1 MLGRREVPLLPGG
14 HTEQEGGLR
23 LTCAQ
28 RRSSQ
33 RLPAAPGR
41 RAGLGGAPRNLG
53 QGCARGRGAP
63 RSFRRERGA
72 QNPRARGLHAPRSG
86 TRELPGRRRC
96 TRVSLVHRFSE
107 IEERGTGGTFLGTGT
122 WGRGHCFAVCALSP
136 ARVGRWRAKRGLIG
150 GASGGEASGD
160 GISGVGVG
168 GAVGQ
173 PVPAAHVPSSSSA
186 PLGSAQFAYGA
197 LWSRRVIGQLSF
209 RSGVPRKEGAVG
221 FEPHRTIEW
230 GFFPPGLLQKPQ
242 QTPPPEM
249 SCTHG
254 HACVRWHFLS
264 SGYRQ
269 KGGDG
274 ASARK
279 LSGVPWLQAQPHPPA
294 GSSGARGGFAA
305 ASARRRAHACSPE
318 LRPAGAV
325 RICRRC
331 PHLDWPR
338 PDPGTPRPL
347 ALPAPARCPGPAQG
361 RAPRGCPTHRLRAAG
376 LPSGPRGLRAAAR
389 RLAPS
394 HRSGTR
400 PPRPLGNSLQGDR
413 APPPAPT
420 PGTEPTCA
428 GVCGVPVPP
437 AHAPPRPAPGFVREG
452 RSRPGGAG
460 AGEEGAFRG
469 APDPAA
475 EAEAAGRARV
485 VLL

>member
-1 MLGRREVPLLPGG
+1 MPRGVGPGSSRAGGGVRGALPRRGSLFCTSRAQGRRTALSRVRPAPGAGERDPGRPGYAAGCRLHYLLRCRIPPARPELPSSHGERDAHISPAPWPCAPSPTRESGTRGWREAGEGVAGSVDVLRVPLPPSPAGLRPPAPLTACLLQRRGETNPRICGWVRREVPGG
-14 HTEQEGGLR
+14 CGFWY
-23 LTCAQ
+23 
-28 RRSSQ
+28 
-33 RLPAAPGR
+33 PAHP
-41 RAGLGGAPRNLG
+41 
-53 QGCARGRGAP
+53 
-63 RSFRRERGA
+63 
-72 QNPRARGLHAPRSG
+72 
-86 TRELPGRRRC
+86 
-96 TRVSLVHRFSE
+96 SLS
-107 IEERGTGGTFLGTGT
+107 
-122 WGRGHCFAVCALSP
+122 
-136 ARVGRWRAKRGLIG
+136 
-150 GASGGEASGD
+150 
-160 GISGVGVG
+160 
-168 GAVGQ
+168 
-173 PVPAAHVPSSSSA
+173 
-186 PLGSAQFAYGA
+186 
-197 LWSRRVIGQLSF
+197 
-209 RSGVPRKEGAVG
+209 
-221 FEPHRTIEW
+221 
-230 GFFPPGLLQKPQ
+230 
-242 QTPPPEM
+242 
-249 SCTHG
+249 
-254 HACVRWHFLS
+254 RWHFLS

>member
-86 TRELPGRRRC
+86 TQELPGRRRC
-96 TRVSLVHRFSE
+96 T
-107 IEERGTGGTFLGTGT
+107 
-122 WGRGHCFAVCALSP
+122 
-136 ARVGRWRAKRGLIG
+136 
-150 GASGGEASGD
+150 
-160 GISGVGVG
+160 
-168 GAVGQ
+168 
-173 PVPAAHVPSSSSA
+173 
-186 PLGSAQFAYGA
+186 
-197 LWSRRVIGQLSF
+197 
-209 RSGVPRKEGAVG
+209 RKEGAVG